1 LAFSFLRPLHCYAG
15 KLRAFGKLA
24 AQKIAPRSTEGHE
37 VKKDFVQLFHF
48 FVIFVPFVVSYSS
61 ELVAALPR

>member
-1 LAFSFLRPLHCYAG
+1 MPANWARLANSLPRKLHHEAH
-15 KLRAFGKLA
+15 
-24 AQKIAPRSTEGHE
+24 EGHE
-37 VKKDFVQLFHF
+37 VKKTLFNPS